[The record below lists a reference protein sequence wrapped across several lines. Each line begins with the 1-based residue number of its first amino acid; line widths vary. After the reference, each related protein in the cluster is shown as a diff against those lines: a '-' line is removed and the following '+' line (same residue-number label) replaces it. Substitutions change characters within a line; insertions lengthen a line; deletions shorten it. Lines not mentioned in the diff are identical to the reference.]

1 MRILVAED
9 TVESR
14 ELLIEL
20 LRHGGHT
27 VAGVSNGRE
36 ALDALER
43 NPYEVVFMDEE
54 MPVLNGLDS
63 TRAIRQRRYAHGRRP
78 IIIGMSGNTAESDE
92 HRCLEAGM
100 DAFMPKP
107 IRMPEVLTMLAVLSR
122 RPAETGRPP
131 EPGRTHP
138 ESHTGLAAHLE
149 RATGGNRKLLRSLI
163 RNLLRD
169 APKRLSALRRALERN
184 DAEGVASAAHAL
196 KGSLGLFGADR
207 AVSSARSLQTIG
219 RSGDLQGADRQLR
232 TLEQEFRALQHG
244 LASLKRILSPER
256 TRREAKRRTRAS
268 ARRTRK
274 PQR

>member
-54 MPVLNGLDS
+54 MPVVNGLDS
-63 TRAIRQRRYAHGRRP
+63 TRAIRQRRYAHGKRP

-92 HRCLEAGM
+92 RRCLEAGM

-107 IRMPEVLTMLAVLSR
+107 IRMPEVLAMLAVLSR
-122 RPAETGRPP
+122 RPAETQCPP

-138 ESHTGLAAHLE
+138 ESHTGLVAHLE

-163 RNLLRD
+163 RNLFRD

-196 KGSLGLFGADR
+196 KGSFGLFGADR

-219 RSGDLQGADRQLR
+219 RSGDLRGADRQLG
-232 TLEQEFRALQHG
+232 TLEQEFRALQHR
-244 LASLKRILSPER
+244 LTRLKQILSPER
-256 TRREAKRRTRAS
+256 ARRAAKRRTRAS
-268 ARRTRK
+268 ARPTRK